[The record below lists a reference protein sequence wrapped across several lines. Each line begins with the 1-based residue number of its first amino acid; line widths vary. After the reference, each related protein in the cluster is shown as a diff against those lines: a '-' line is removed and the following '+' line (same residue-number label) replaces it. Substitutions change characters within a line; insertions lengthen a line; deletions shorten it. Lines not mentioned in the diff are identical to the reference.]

1 MELVGVYGFRQAY
14 AGMAVNAE
22 MIGKAK
28 YGMSGLKE
36 ANVRGDDGASK
47 ASLTMKRSRGV
58 KQPMIYALPLE
69 RGMQLTFVGFPHRM
83 QFCIV
88 RQYAKAQVQKP
99 QTGVRRW
106 RFKSKPR
113 NKPRQGNETP
123 SNSGHKQS

>member
-1 MELVGVYGFRQAY
+1 M
-14 AGMAVNAE
+14 NAE

-28 YGMSGLKE
+28 YGMSGRKE
-36 ANVRGDDGASK
+36 ANLRGDDGASK

-69 RGMQLTFVGFPHRM
+69 RGMQFAFVDFPRRI

-88 RQYAKAQVQKP
+88 RQDAKAKVQKP
-99 QTGVRRW
+99 KTDVRRL

-113 NKPRQGNETP
+113 NKPRHGNETP
-123 SNSGHKQS
+123 SNSVHKQS

>member
-28 YGMSGLKE
+28 YGTPGRKE

-69 RGMQLTFVGFPHRM
+69 HGMQLTFVGFPHRM

-88 RQYAKAQVQKP
+88 RQDAKAKVQKP
-99 QTGVRRW
+99 QTGVCRW
-106 RFKSKPR
+106 RFKSKSR
-113 NKPRQGNETP
+113 NKPKQGNETP
-123 SNSGHKQS
+123 SNSWHKQS

>member
-28 YGMSGLKE
+28 YGMPGRKE
-36 ANVRGDDGASK
+36 ANVRGNDCASK
-47 ASLTMKRSRGV
+47 ARLTMKRSRGYMLCHWNV
-58 KQPMIYALPLE
+58 EGNLL
-69 RGMQLTFVGFPHRM
+69 LWTSHRI

-88 RQYAKAQVQKP
+88 RQDAKVKVQKL
-99 QTGVRRW
+99 QTDVRRL

-113 NKPRQGNETP
+113 DKPKQGNEAP
-123 SNSGHKQS
+123 GNSGHKQS